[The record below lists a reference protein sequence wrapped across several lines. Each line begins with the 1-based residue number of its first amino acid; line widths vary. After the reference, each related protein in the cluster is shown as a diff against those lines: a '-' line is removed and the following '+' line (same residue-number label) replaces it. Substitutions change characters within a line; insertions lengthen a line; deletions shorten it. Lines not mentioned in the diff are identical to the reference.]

1 MNEAEQEYMEAKE
14 NSQMRGSAAS
24 VGLSMAADSKQRT
37 VHNEDFLNELRKAD
51 IDGEDDALEDEFSDW
66 FSGAH
71 AVTNRGDNWHQMADL
86 IMQNKRERALAERR
100 PGRLLR
106 NRPFLRA
113 TMQGADS
120 PGLDAYGDEQIPGG
134 TQYWADRIADLVTSE
149 MIDFETATTAA
160 TSKEQSKIYG
170 AAEVAADL
178 MALSRNGAGLESV
191 STVKT
196 ETNVRRQE
204 QEQSTTEKLSERVYG

>member
-1 MNEAEQEYMEAKE
+1 MNKEERQYLNEQEDS
-14 NSQMRGSAAS
+14 NLRSAAHQTA
-24 VGLSMAADSKQRT
+24 LRAAAEHKERT

-51 IDGEDDALEDEFSDW
+51 LESDTFDWIEEEYPSW

-71 AVTNRGDNWHQMADL
+71 AVTNRGDEWDLEADL
-86 IMQNKRERALAERR
+86 IMQNKRERAVAESH

-106 NRPFLRA
+106 DRPFLLASMRGDE
-113 TMQGADS
+113 TPQ
-120 PGLDAYGDEQIPGG
+120 LDAYDRDDVPGERN
-134 TQYWADRIADLVTSE
+134 YWADIVARGDETNDPVTSE
-149 MIDFETATTAA
+149 DM
-160 TSKEQSKIYG
+160 SRIYG

-178 MALSRNGAGLESV
+178 MSLSRNAAGLESV

-204 QEQSTTEKLSERVYG
+204 EDESTASRIGKALE